1 LRKYQLVLQFTTTSL
16 GLADL
21 DTLVRFEEELI
32 SHLPA
37 FAQVDGHDSGRGEL
51 NIFIMTD
58 HPAETFEAAEVLR
71 NLKLPEHVP
80 FAAYREVLGEDYIVL
95 WPPGQT
101 KFELA

>member
-1 LRKYQLVLQFTTTSL
+1 
-16 GLADL
+16 
-21 DTLVRFEEELI
+21 
-32 SHLPA
+32 
-37 FAQVDGHDSGRGEL
+37 
-51 NIFIMTD
+51 MTD

>member
-1 LRKYQLVLQFTTTSL
+1 MKKYQLVLQFTTTSL
-16 GLADL
+16 GLAGY

-37 FAQVDGHDSGRGEL
+37 SAQVDGHDSGRGEL
-51 NIFIMTD
+51 NIFIITD

-71 NLKLPEHVP
+71 NLKLPHHDPV
-80 FAAYREVLGEDYIVL
+80 AAYREVLGEEYVVL
-95 WPPGQT
+95 SPPCQT